1 MGLPPIVGTWPQ
13 FCIAKKQMITAAKI
27 QNPADSLASLAD
39 NERRQLYSIL
49 DVWDDEETQVLESVP
64 MAELV
69 NAEQH

>member
-1 MGLPPIVGTWPQ
+1 
-13 FCIAKKQMITAAKI
+13 MITAAKI